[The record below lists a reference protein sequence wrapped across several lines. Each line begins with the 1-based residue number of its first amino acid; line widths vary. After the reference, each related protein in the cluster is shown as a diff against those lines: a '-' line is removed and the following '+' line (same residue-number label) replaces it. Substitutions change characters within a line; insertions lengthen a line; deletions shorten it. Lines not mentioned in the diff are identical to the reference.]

1 MQKDTPLM
9 GFIEVPNGG
18 ECSVCLCGDKEMMQL
33 PCAHVIDNEPDVG
46 ASKESAEIKEC
57 EEEDDEGEEEPDLV
71 IHNEPFV
78 VELESRVQG
87 PGANIVIVGQIGSG
101 KSRLVRE
108 LTGCSCVSWT
118 RATATVDADWWTP
131 YKTNPKSKITVWD
144 SRGIKSWSTSG
155 VEQLTESIAQLES
168 ASVGVDFV
176 IITMKGARARLG
188 RFLGFLNALG
198 KNAAVAVMP
207 SCGQGAGV
215 GPSLMRQLAKMG
227 AVQQLS
233 PTVSQLTMANGG
245 TICLL
250 TSSSASGT
258 SDGSVSSFG
267 MPDLL
272 MCILNTLPRHEEK
285 RQNVHQGA
293 GLRSQSSTQIS
304 AITLL
309 VGWAGATVAVMKLL
323 NAF

>member
-1 MQKDTPLM
+1 VELVVALEPK
-9 GFIEVPNGG
+9 
-18 ECSVCLCGDKEMMQL
+18 
-33 PCAHVIDNEPDVG
+33 IDNEPDVG

-57 EEEDDEGEEEPDLV
+57 EEEDDEGEEEPDLA

-176 IITMKGARARLG
+176 IITVRNDQM
-188 RFLGFLNALG
+188 
-198 KNAAVAVMP
+198 VTCP
-207 SCGQGAGV
+207 
-215 GPSLMRQLAKMG
+215 
-227 AVQQLS
+227 
-233 PTVSQLTMANGG
+233 
-245 TICLL
+245 
-250 TSSSASGT
+250 
-258 SDGSVSSFG
+258 
-267 MPDLL
+267 
-272 MCILNTLPRHEEK
+272 LP
-285 RQNVHQGA
+285 
-293 GLRSQSSTQIS
+293 
-304 AITLL
+304 
-309 VGWAGATVAVMKLL
+309 
-323 NAF
+323 